1 MLCAAT
7 MTHAL
12 PGFDA
17 RHPSRLPT
25 FADAPRSTG
34 SDSELESSEESTAT
48 DRGFINPLV
57 SGKSVYVADREGQP
71 CEF

>member
-1 MLCAAT
+1 MMSVVIL
-7 MTHAL
+7 THGL

-17 RHPSRLPT
+17 RHPSRLQT

-48 DRGFINPLV
+48 DRAFTNPLV

-71 CEF
+71 CES